1 MRFTN
6 IMKGKILSMTLK
18 KIIAM
23 LLVVAFAVVPLASC
37 GGDDDTTTAGVD
49 PNGGTESSLKAEY
62 PLDEDVKFEGEK
74 IRIYSRARSW
84 FYYEMTTN
92 PDEVANAIHQSVY
105 DRELYV
111 EEKLGIEITND
122 KEPNEA
128 YDAVTKKVQTLF
140 ESDTDTYDIIA
151 NNGMQSTSTILS
163 GYYYDFNET
172 EYIDTSMPWY
182 NQDLINSAT
191 VHDQLYCLNGYITLS
206 SYQMGLVMFFNQP
219 LLNRFHSGVNLYDE
233 VDNHT
238 WTLDRLFELVSNV
251 YEDVDQNT
259 QANEGDLYGLAFN
272 NVVCMWSFWKSCD
285 LRLLAQDEN
294 GVPYYGLD
302 EERTQRAIEKLVDL
316 YHNNSGA
323 LTMAHQTGNDGE
335 FDRCMEQFASDLYM
349 FAHLRLLSVES
360 EHFTNMESVYGI
372 LPPPM
377 LDSDQENYAIGVHDQ
392 FTLLYLMGTMD
403 EDRLDVASAFIEL
416 MSWYSYCYT
425 IDAYAEVAL
434 KGRYSRDEDSR
445 RMIDIIVDNVVIE
458 PGEFW
463 SGIVGVSGATFFDGT
478 VKVGNKEGLSSLL
491 RAKKRIIDINVGKI
505 DDFFA
510 GV

>member
-1 MRFTN
+1 
-6 IMKGKILSMTLK
+6 MTLK
-18 KIIAM
+18 KIIAI

-37 GGDDDTTTAGVD
+37 GGDDATTTAGGG
-49 PNGGTESSLKAEY
+49 PNVGNQSTVKAEY
-62 PLDEDVKFEGEK
+62 PLDENVKFEGEK

-84 FYYEMTTN
+84 FYNEMTVN
-92 PDEVANAIHQSVY
+92 ADEVANAIHQSVY
-105 DRELYV
+105 DRELFV

-128 YDAVTKKVQTLF
+128 YDAVTNKVQTLF

-151 NNGMQSTSTILS
+151 NNGMQSTGTILE
-163 GYYYDFNET
+163 GYYYDFNDT

-182 NQDLINSAT
+182 NQDLVQSAT
-191 VHDQLYCLNGYITLS
+191 VYDQLYCLNGYITLS

-219 LLNRFHSGVNLYDE
+219 VLNRYHSNVNLYEE

-238 WTLDRLFELVSNV
+238 WTLDRLSELIANV
-251 YEDVDQNT
+251 YDDADLNGT
-259 QANEGDLYGLAFN
+259 GNEGDLYGLAFN

-285 LRLLAQDEN
+285 LQLLAQDEN
-294 GVPYYGLD
+294 GLPYYGLD
-302 EERTQRAIEKLVDL
+302 EERAQIAIEKLCDL

-360 EHFTNMESVYGI
+360 EHFTNMESAYGI

-377 LDSDQENYAIGVHDQ
+377 LDEDQEDYAIGVHDQ
-392 FTLLYLMGTMD
+392 FTLLYLMGTME

-463 SGIVGVSGATFFDGT
+463 STITGVSGATFFDAT
-478 VKVGNKEGLSSLL
+478 VKVNNAGGLASAL
-491 RAKKRIIDINVGKI
+491 RAKKTMIEHKLGKI